1 MPSHCKRHR
10 SKVSVG
16 DCLEDKRIIRR
27 RITLAKGGKMAKN
40 KSLWI
45 LTVTLPLAML
55 NILLITASVV
65 ANDVPRMTK
74 EELKGHLGDPTVIIL
89 DVRTEKDWKASDLR
103 IKGAIWEDPAKVDT
117 WLDKYVKDKTFVLY
131 CA

>member
-1 MPSHCKRHR
+1 
-10 SKVSVG
+10 
-16 DCLEDKRIIRR
+16 
-27 RITLAKGGKMAKN
+27 MAKN

-55 NILLITASVV
+55 GILLITA
-65 ANDVPRMTK
+65 AAIPNDVPRMTK

-89 DVRTEKDWKASDLR
+89 DVRTEKDWKTSDLR
-103 IKGAIWEDPAKVDT
+103 IKGAIREDPTKVDT
-117 WLDKYVKDKTFVLY
+117 WLGNYVKDKTFVLY

>member
-1 MPSHCKRHR
+1 MPPHCKRHR
-10 SKVSVG
+10 NKVSVG

-27 RITLAKGGKMAKN
+27 RITLTKGGKMAKN

-45 LTVTLPLAML
+45 LMVTLPFTMMG
-55 NILLITASVV
+55 ILLITA
-65 ANDVPRMTK
+65 AAIPNDVPRMTK
-74 EELKGHLGDPTVIIL
+74 EELKGHLGDLTVIIL

-103 IKGAIWEDPAKVDT
+103 IKGAIREDPAKVDT
-117 WLDKYVKDKTFVLY
+117 WLSKYAKDKTFILY

>member
-1 MPSHCKRHR
+1 M
-10 SKVSVG
+10 G
-16 DCLEDKRIIRR
+16 
-27 RITLAKGGKMAKN
+27 
-40 KSLWI
+40 
-45 LTVTLPLAML
+45 
-55 NILLITASVV
+55 ILLITAAVV

-74 EELKGHLGDPTVIIL
+74 EELKGHLGDLTVIIL

>member
-1 MPSHCKRHR
+1 
-10 SKVSVG
+10 
-16 DCLEDKRIIRR
+16 
-27 RITLAKGGKMAKN
+27 MAKN

-55 NILLITASVV
+55 GILLITTAAVP
-65 ANDVPRMTK
+65 NDVPRMTK
-74 EELKGHLGDPTVIIL
+74 EELKGHISAPNVIVL

-103 IKGAIWEDPAKVDT
+103 IKGAIWEDPTKVDT
-117 WLDKYVKDKTFVLY
+117 WLGNYVKDKTFVLY

>member
-1 MPSHCKRHR
+1 
-10 SKVSVG
+10 
-16 DCLEDKRIIRR
+16 LEDNRIIRR
-27 RITLAKGGKMAKN
+27 SITLAKEGKMAKN

-55 NILLITASVV
+55 GILLITAAVV

-74 EELKGHLGDPTVIIL
+74 EDLKEHLGDPNVIVL
-89 DVRTEKDWKASDLR
+89 DVRTDKDWKTSDLR
-103 IKGAIWEDPAKVDT
+103 IKGATREDPTKTDT
-117 WLDKYVKDKTFVLY
+117 WLDKYVKDKTFILY

>member
-1 MPSHCKRHR
+1 
-10 SKVSVG
+10 
-16 DCLEDKRIIRR
+16 
-27 RITLAKGGKMAKN
+27 MAKN

-45 LTVTLPLAML
+45 LTVMLPLAML
-55 NILLITASVV
+55 NILLITAAVA

-103 IKGAIWEDPAKVDT
+103 IKGAIWENPAKVDT